1 MSISTSAWPRVEQY
15 PTIVQFLTRMLNDFN
30 PLVQKFS
37 MDQQRLFSPYTAKV
51 AIRLDGHDG
60 ILYNLLMHFASRKS
74 SGLSRPFDVYMQ
86 LILELFVIKMVG
98 LWFSV
103 YLGSQL

>member
-1 MSISTSAWPRVEQY
+1 MEPD
-15 PTIVQFLTRMLNDFN
+15 PTIVQFPTRMLNDFN
-30 PLVQKFS
+30 PLVQNFS
-37 MDQQRLFSPYTAKV
+37 MDQQRLFSPDTAKV
-51 AIRLDGHDG
+51 AIRLDGLDG

-74 SGLSRPFDVYMQ
+74 SGLGRPFDGYMQ
-86 LILELFVIKMVG
+86 LILEPFVIKMVG